1 MGMDVYGK
9 NPQQNA
15 NINSFEVYEKYSKM
29 EFKEKWKHLDKDRTK
44 REEYWKEE
52 DQYQQA
58 NPGVYFRNNV
68 WWWRPLWN
76 YCRYVAPELINDEL
90 WLDGHNNS
98 GDGLDDKD
106 AKELGILLI
115 KSFENGKF
123 EEFEKLNTEQN
134 NTGEEGIPE
143 YPFDRENVMEF
154 ADFCLQSGGFE
165 IC

>member
-1 MGMDVYGK
+1 MGMDVYGR

-15 NINSFEVYEKYSKM
+15 DINKFEVYAKYSKM
-29 EFKEKWKHLDKDRTK
+29 DFDEKWKYLDADKTK

-52 DQYQQA
+52 DQYQSA

-68 WWWRPLWN
+68 WWWRPLWD
-76 YCRYVAPELINDEL
+76 YCRYVAPHLINDEL
-90 WLDGHNNS
+90 WLDGHNND

-123 EEFEKLNTEQN
+123 EEFDIQNTKRN
-134 NTGEEGIPE
+134 DTGEEGIPD
-143 YPFDRENVMEF
+143 YPFDRDNVMEF
-154 ADFCLQSGGFE
+154 AEFSMQSGGFK

>member
-15 NINSFEVYEKYSKM
+15 DINKFKVYAKYSKM
-29 EFKEKWKHLDKDRTK
+29 EFSEKWEHLDKDRTK
-44 REEYWKEE
+44 REQYWKEE
-52 DQYQQA
+52 DQYQRA
-58 NPGVYFRNNV
+58 NPGVYFRNNC
-68 WWWRPLWN
+68 WWWRPLWDF
-76 YCRYVAPELINDEL
+76 CRYIAPEIINEDI
-90 WLDGHNNS
+90 WLNGHHNDGE
-98 GDGLDDKD
+98 GLDDKE

-123 EEFEKLNTEQN
+123 EEFERLNIERN
-134 NTGEEGIPE
+134 DTGEKGIPE
-143 YPFDRENVMEF
+143 YPFDRDNVMEF

>member
-1 MGMDVYGK
+1 M
-9 NPQQNA
+9 
-15 NINSFEVYEKYSKM
+15 
-29 EFKEKWKHLDKDRTK
+29 
-44 REEYWKEE
+44 
-52 DQYQQA
+52 
-58 NPGVYFRNNV
+58 
-68 WWWRPLWN
+68 
-76 YCRYVAPELINDEL
+76 
-90 WLDGHNNS
+90 
-98 GDGLDDKD
+98 
-106 AKELGILLI
+106 I

>member
-15 NINSFEVYEKYSKM
+15 DINKFKVYAKYSKM
-29 EFKEKWKHLDKDRTK
+29 EFKEKWEHLDKDRTK

-68 WWWRPLWN
+68 WWWRPLWD
-76 YCRYVAPELINDEL
+76 YCRYVAPELINDDL
-90 WLDGHNNS
+90 WSDGHHNS

-123 EEFEKLNTEQN
+123 EEFEKINIERN
-134 NTGEEGIPE
+134 DTGEKGIPE
-143 YPFDRENVMEF
+143 YPFDRDNVMEF

>member
-15 NINSFEVYEKYSKM
+15 DINSFEVYAKYSKM
-29 EFKEKWKHLDKDRTK
+29 KFDEKWKHLAEDRTK
-44 REEYWKEE
+44 REQYWKEE
-52 DQYQQA
+52 DLYQRA
-58 NPGVYFRNNV
+58 NPGVYFRNNC

-76 YCRYVAPELINDEL
+76 YCRHVAPDLINDEL

-123 EEFEKLNTEQN
+123 EEFEILNKEQN
-134 NTGEEGIPE
+134 DTGEEGIPE

>member
-9 NPQQNA
+9 IPQQNA
-15 NINSFEVYEKYSKM
+15 DINKFKVYAKYSKM
-29 EFKEKWKHLDKDRTK
+29 EFKEKWEHLDKDRTK

-68 WWWRPLWN
+68 WWWRPLWD
-76 YCRYVAPELINDEL
+76 YCRYVAPELINDDL
-90 WLDGHNNS
+90 WSDGHHNS

-123 EEFEKLNTEQN
+123 EEFEKINIERN
-134 NTGEEGIPE
+134 DTGEKGIPE
-143 YPFDRENVMEF
+143 YPFDRDNVMEF

>member
-15 NINSFEVYEKYSKM
+15 DINKFKVYAKYSKM
-29 EFKEKWKHLDKDRTK
+29 EFKEKWEHLDKDRTK

-68 WWWRPLWN
+68 WWWRPLWD
-76 YCRYVAPELINDEL
+76 YCRYVAPELINDDL
-90 WLDGHNNS
+90 WSDGHHNS
-98 GDGLDDKD
+98 GDGLDDKN

-123 EEFEKLNTEQN
+123 EEFEKINIERN
-134 NTGEEGIPE
+134 DTGEKGIPE
-143 YPFDRENVMEF
+143 YPFDRDNVMEF